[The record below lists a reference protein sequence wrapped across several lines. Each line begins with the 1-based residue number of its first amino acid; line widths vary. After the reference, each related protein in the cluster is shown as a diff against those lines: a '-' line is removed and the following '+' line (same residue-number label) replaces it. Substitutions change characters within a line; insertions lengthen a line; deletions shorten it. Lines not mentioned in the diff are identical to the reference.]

1 MGNDGGSIPGRK
13 DLVKEKAK
21 EIKIDNEIIGKARAT
36 LCTLTKQKLKK
47 PIVACR
53 LGFLYNKESI
63 LKSLIDKNL
72 PKDFAH
78 ILTLK
83 DIVDVTIRE
92 NSKSSAT
99 FQFMCPISQTEF
111 NGLNKFILLWSC
123 GCIISEKAFLE
134 TKEKSKNKCILCNKN
149 YSKDDIISL
158 NMGPLE
164 QEKIKNEIIKIREEK
179 KLKKLAKKKEKEKGT
194 EEEDKIEKIEKKHK
208 IEVPGIHMNM
218 LEKLDDAE
226 FKKIREI
233 ESKSETYKNLF
244 HKEYKPEGGSLHRN
258 VRHGLR

>member
-1 MGNDGGSIPGRK
+1 
-13 DLVKEKAK
+13 
-21 EIKIDNEIIGKARAT
+21 
-36 LCTLTKQKLKK
+36 
-47 PIVACR
+47 
-53 LGFLYNKESI
+53 
-63 LKSLIDKNL
+63 
-72 PKDFAH
+72 
-78 ILTLK
+78 LK

-179 KLKKLAKKKEKEKGT
+179 VNCICFSFEDIIFLKEIKEISKKKGK
-194 EEEDKIEKIEKKHK
+194 
-208 IEVPGIHMNM
+208 
-218 LEKLDDAE
+218 
-226 FKKIREI
+226 REG
-233 ESKSETYKNLF
+233 N
-244 HKEYKPEGGSLHRN
+244 R
-258 VRHGLR
+258 RRR